1 MAFLTELWQ
10 SVFTPGPTPALM
22 KALHASFVLL
32 FISLFWLIYVTRSIH
47 YINLLV
53 IALLLYGT
61 VIWFVNELEK
71 EKLKTNEELLK
82 EGEGEKDA
90 APESEA
96 KKAESLGSEPQAAPV
111 RKRKV

>member
-1 MAFLTELWQ
+1 MAFITELWQ

-82 EGEGEKDA
+82 EGEGERDA
-90 APESEA
+90 ALESEA
-96 KKAESLGSEPQAAPV
+96 KEAESLGSEPPNAPV